1 MRGWVPTFTL
11 ALVMLLSRTASAT
24 NLADFQ
30 PIAGPTTVDLGR
42 DLATLNV
49 GADYY
54 FVDAANTKKLMEAL
68 GNPPS
73 GSELGTIIPKGSAD
87 WFVVVEYE
95 DTGYVKDEQGASL
108 NANAL
113 LESIRKGTEHSNAQR
128 KLMGHPAMHVVGWV
142 EAPHY
147 DTVNKRLV
155 WALSGRADGAEH
167 EVVNFNT
174 RVLGRHGLISV
185 VLVTDRE
192 SFERDRAFV
201 PELIGGISFK
211 PGKRYEEFVKG
222 TDKVAEY
229 GLAALVAGGAGVAV
243 VKAAQMGLFAR
254 FWKVFVLGGFAAI
267 GGFWRWLTGRGKTA
281 TT

>member
-1 MRGWVPTFTL
+1 MRGWLASFTL
-11 ALVMLLSRTASAT
+11 VLVMLVCGAASAT
-24 NLADFQ
+24 DLADFH
-30 PIAGPTTVDLGR
+30 PIAGPMTVDLGK
-42 DLATLNV
+42 DLATLGV

-73 GSELGTIIPKGSAD
+73 GGEMGTIIPKANAD
-87 WFVVVEYE
+87 WFVVLEYE
-95 DTGYVKDEQGASL
+95 ETGYVKDEQGASL
-108 NANAL
+108 DANAL
-113 LESIRKGTEHSNAQR
+113 LESIRKGTEKSNTQR

-147 DTVNKRLV
+147 DTLNKRLV
-155 WALSGRADGAEH
+155 WALSGRADGADH
-167 EVVNFNT
+167 DVVNFNT

-185 VLVTDRE
+185 VLVTDGAT
-192 SFERDRAFV
+192 FERDRAFV
-201 PELIGGISFK
+201 PDLIGGISFK
-211 PGKRYEEFVKG
+211 PGKRYQEFVKG

-254 FWKVFVLGGFAAI
+254 FWKVFILGGAAAI
-267 GGFWRWLTGRGKTA
+267 GGFWKWLTGRGKT
-281 TT
+281 TTA

>member
-1 MRGWVPTFTL
+1 
-11 ALVMLLSRTASAT
+11 MLFRS
-24 NLADFQ
+24 
-30 PIAGPTTVDLGR
+30 
-42 DLATLNV
+42 
-49 GADYY
+49 DYY
-54 FVDAANTKKLMEAL
+54 FIDAANTKKLMQAL

-73 GSELGTIIPKGSAD
+73 GGELGTIIPKGSAH

-95 DTGYVKDEQGASL
+95 ETGYVKDEQGASL
-108 NANAL
+108 DAGAL
-113 LESIRKGTEHSNAQR
+113 LDSIRKGTERSNAQR
-128 KLMGHPAMHVVGWV
+128 KATGHPAMHVVGWV
-142 EAPHY
+142 EPPHY
-147 DTVNKRLV
+147 DSLNKRLV
-155 WALSGRADGAEH
+155 WALSGKADNADH

-201 PELIGGISFK
+201 PDLIGGISFK

-281 TT
+281 TA

>member
-1 MRGWVPTFTL
+1 MRRWIPTFTL
-11 ALVMLLSRTASAT
+11 VLVILSSNIASAT
-24 NLADFQ
+24 NLADYQ
-30 PIAGPTTVDLGR
+30 PVAGPTTVDLGR
-42 DLATLNV
+42 DLASLNV

-54 FVDAANTKKLMEAL
+54 FIDAANTKKLMQTL

-73 GSELGTIIPKGSAD
+73 GAELGTIIPKGSAH

-95 DTGYVKDEQGASL
+95 ETGYVKDEQGASL
-108 NANAL
+108 DATAL
-113 LESIRKGTEHSNAQR
+113 LDSIRKGTERSNAQR
-128 KLMGHPAMHVVGWV
+128 KTSGHPAMHVVGWV
-142 EAPHY
+142 EPPHY
-147 DTVNKRLV
+147 DSANKRLV
-155 WALSGRADGAEH
+155 WALSGKADGADH
-167 EVVNFNT
+167 EVVNLNS

-185 VLVTDRE
+185 VLVTDRD

-201 PELIGGISFK
+201 PDVIGGISFK

-243 VKAAQMGLFAR
+243 VKAAQLGLFAR

-281 TT
+281 TA